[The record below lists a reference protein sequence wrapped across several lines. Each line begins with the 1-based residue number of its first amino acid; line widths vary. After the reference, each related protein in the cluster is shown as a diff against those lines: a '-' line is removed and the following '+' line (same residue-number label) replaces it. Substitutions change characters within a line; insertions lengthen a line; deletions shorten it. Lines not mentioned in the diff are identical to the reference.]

1 MELLRGVILG
11 TTTYLNYDPREDE
24 IKSLYGR
31 VRKVAVQSLDNV
43 TLPQADVQ
51 EMKARL
57 KAAEAKMLFVHRRCQ
72 GDASETGLV

>member
-1 MELLRGVILG
+1 VRGVILG
-11 TTTYLNYDPREDE
+11 TTTYFNYDPREDE

-43 TLPQADVQ
+43 KLPAEDVK
-51 EMKARL
+51 EMAARL

>member
-1 MELLRGVILG
+1 MELVRGVILG
-11 TTTYLNYDPREDE
+11 TTTYFNYDPREDE

-43 TLPQADVQ
+43 KLPAEDVK
-51 EMKARL
+51 EMAARL